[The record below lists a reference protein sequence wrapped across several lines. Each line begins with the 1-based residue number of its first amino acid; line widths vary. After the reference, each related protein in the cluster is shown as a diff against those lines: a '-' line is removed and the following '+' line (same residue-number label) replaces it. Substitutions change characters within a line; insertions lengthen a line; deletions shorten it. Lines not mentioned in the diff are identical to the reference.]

1 MANELAKAY
10 VQIIPTAK
18 GIKGNIEKELGGSG
32 ASAGTS
38 IGNNIVGSIG
48 KVVAAAGIG
57 KMIMDSLSAGGDLQQ
72 SFGGIDTIYK
82 DAASSVKEYAAE
94 AAKAGISANT
104 YAEQAV
110 SFGASLR
117 QAFGGDMVK
126 SAESA
131 NMAIMDMADNS
142 AKMGTD
148 IESIQNAYAGFAKQN
163 YTMLDNLKLGYGG
176 TKSEMERLLADAEK
190 LSGVKYDIDNLGD
203 VYSAIHVVQEELGV
217 AGVAAQ
223 EAKSTF
229 TGSFGAMKAAAQNL
243 MANLTL
249 GEDITTELSVLGESI
264 GTFIGGNL
272 LPMVGNLFKGL
283 PQLLNTTIGM
293 AIDGLN
299 FVGDNAESL
308 VQSGVELTTQLAIG
322 LIEGIP
328 QLLLAGKDMIFAI
341 GTALMETD
349 WLQIAEDL
357 INSLKTSLGISATN
371 LLSVDTS
378 IIDSVLTS
386 ISNALP
392 GLLNSGIEIITNIAN
407 GIFQN
412 IPQLITTAGEIINSL
427 VGFLLENLPLL
438 LQSGFDLIMGLVD
451 GLVSNLPEI
460 ATSAIEIIAQLVG
473 TILENL
479 PEILESGI
487 RIIGELAAGLLLAI
501 PDILATIPDIFQ
513 SIKNK
518 FGEMDWKS
526 IGSNIIDGL
535 INGLK
540 NGISAIVEA
549 AKEVA
554 ESALNAAKDFLDINS
569 PSGEFEDIG
578 MFSDQGLAKGLVKN
592 IGIVKDAM
600 KQVTDAAKAG
610 YSLNLSAN
618 SSVNK
623 SGIGTDNSMLYARID
638 MLIALLDRYLPEC
651 AKKQVIDGESM
662 INSINRQLGLAVIQ

>member
-38 IGNNIVGSIG
+38 IGKNIVGSIG
-48 KVVAAAGIG
+48 KVVAVAGIG

-501 PDILATIPDIFQ
+501 PDILATIPNIFQ